1 MIPFAELNCLNGG
14 NTICAADAKQKIQ
27 TIIQEGHTA
36 LEDCIKQ
43 ANRNVTQSSSQVS
56 DMTQKATSRGQ
67 SFLDTLAKCSKK
79 AGLQQLSCY
88 RKVMLNDVV
97 PVKTILLDAINTH
110 RTCHSNVLSIRN
122 RTNDCVDAVMVKYQA
137 LSAQTLADAFVCNK

>member
-1 MIPFAELNCLNGG
+1 MFFFLVELNCMTSG
-14 NTICAADAKQKIQ
+14 NSVCASDAKQKIQ

-43 ANRNVTQSSSQVS
+43 AIRNVTASSSQVS

-67 SFLDTLAKCSKK
+67 SFLDTLSTCSKK
-79 AGLQQLSCY
+79 SGLQQLSCY

-97 PVKTILLDAINTH
+97 PVKTMLLDAINTH
-110 RTCHSNVLSIRN
+110 RSSHFNVISIRN
-122 RTNDCVDAVMVKYQA
+122 STNGCVDDTMVKYQT
-137 LSAQTLADAFVCNK
+137 LSAQTLADAFACK